1 MRLASWLL
9 RYPVSSHF
17 ALACGISWSGILIAM
32 SATDIKLLAL
42 RPLDAGLLFAFMLL
56 GPSNS
61 GLALTAAR

>member
-1 MRLASWLL
+1 MRLAPWLL
-9 RYPVSSHF
+9 RYPASSHF

-32 SATDIKLLAL
+32 SATGIKLLAL
-42 RPLDAGLLFAFMLL
+42 RPLDAGLAFAFMLL

>member
-1 MRLASWLL
+1 MRLAPWLL

-32 SATDIKLLAL
+32 CAADIKLLDL
-42 RPLDAGLLFAFMLL
+42 RPLDAGLFLPFMLQ
-56 GPSNS
+56 GPSKS